1 MDLENSPESL
11 FLIKMIYKLIG
22 IGPGRSVI
30 CDRDLSPISLEE
42 EVVTSSYN
50 LLGRL
55 ALQQ

>member
-1 MDLENSPESL
+1 MFYLA
-11 FLIKMIYKLIG
+11 KLIG